1 MVMSNIRMKKQN
13 ETPTEKIDNEQ
24 KIGDLT
30 MSNFKMNQE
39 IVNQQGHLLKDKVAL
54 IYGATGAVGSTVA
67 QAFAREGAQVFLSG
81 RHLSGV
87 QNIAKEISSYGGI
100 AEAAQVDALDE
111 ESVEKYVQEI
121 FEKMG
126 QIDISF
132 NAIGIPHEEAQGILL
147 NELSVEGFIMPIVTY
162 AKSHFITSRAAAR
175 RMVRKGSGVIL
186 MHTPQAGVLGI
197 PRVGGVSSAWAAM
210 EALSRNLSAEL
221 ATQGIR
227 AICLRTT
234 GLPETKTIEVVFGI
248 HAKAMGI
255 TSNEFQ
261 QRTESMAHT
270 KRSTTLAELA
280 SAAVFAA
287 SDLSRGMTGAVINL
301 TGGIIVD

>member
-1 MVMSNIRMKKQN
+1 MSNIK
-13 ETPTEKIDNEQ
+13 
-24 KIGDLT
+24 
-30 MSNFKMNQE
+30 MSQE
-39 IVNQQGHLLKDKVAL
+39 IAGRQLLKDKVAL
-54 IYGATGAVGSTVA
+54 IFAATGGVGSTIA
-67 QAFAREGAQVFLSG
+67 RAFAREGAQVFLSS
-81 RHLSGV
+81 RRLPEV
-87 QNIAKEISSYGGI
+87 RNIAKEISSSGGI
-100 AEAAQVDALDE
+100 AEAAEVDALDE

-121 FEKMG
+121 FEKTG
-126 QIDISF
+126 RIDISF
-132 NAIGIPHEEAQGILL
+132 NAIGIPQGEEQGILL
-147 NELSVEGFIMPIVTY
+147 TDLPVESFIMPIVTY

-186 MHTPQAGVLGI
+186 MHTPQPAVLGI
-197 PRVGGVSSAWAAM
+197 PRMQGMSPAWAAM
-210 EALSRNLSAEL
+210 EALSRDLSAEL

-234 GLPETKTIEVVFGI
+234 GLPETKTIQVVFGI

-255 TSNEFQ
+255 TRNEFQ

-301 TGGIIVD
+301 TGGIIAD

>member
-1 MVMSNIRMKKQN
+1 
-13 ETPTEKIDNEQ
+13 
-24 KIGDLT
+24 
-30 MSNFKMNQE
+30 MNQE
-39 IVNQQGHLLKDKVAL
+39 IVNQQGQLLKDKVAL
-54 IYGATGAVGSTVA
+54 IYGATGAVGSTIA
-67 QAFAREGAQVFLSG
+67 RAFACEGAKVFLSA
-81 RHLSGV
+81 RRLPEVH
-87 QNIAKEISSYGGI
+87 NIANDISSSGGI
-100 AEAAQVDALDE
+100 VEAAQVDALDE

-121 FEKMG
+121 FEKTG

-132 NAIGIPHEEAQGILL
+132 NAIGIPQGEEQGILL
-147 NELSVEGFIMPIVTY
+147 TDLPVESFTMPVVTY

-186 MHTPQAGVLGI
+186 MHTPQPAVLGI
-197 PRVGGVSSAWAAM
+197 PRMQGMSPAWAAM
-210 EALSRNLSAEL
+210 EALSRDLSAEL

-234 GLPETKTIEVVFGI
+234 GLPETKTIQVVFGI

-255 TSNEFQ
+255 TRNEFQ

-287 SDLSRGMTGAVINL
+287 SDLSRGMTAAVINL
-301 TGGIIVD
+301 TGGIIPD